1 MKKNK
6 VWKPFFGFYARIRIP
21 WLFYIGAAILGML
34 AAETAL
40 QVSAFTI
47 QVNQGELYN
56 SVILGYALVSV
67 ATALLGAFGNVL
79 SEYASGRVT
88 FRGQSMLWNKILRL
102 WQKDVDR
109 EGPSSLISSVTN
121 EAAEASSSLLLIF
134 HMAASLYAFTRALV
148 RMFSFHAGLTGY
160 ILLATPLAVL
170 MFFLVGRTEY
180 YGMRKQF
187 EALGEMTAWF
197 SEHLSCAK
205 YVKTQAMEEE
215 EVKAGLEVIEK
226 RYRSELIYE
235 VLGEVQVLLN
245 SLYTNVVTVI
255 IAVGGSRLIRGGR
268 MEQTGINTASTY
280 MGKVNQYQ
288 AELLTQYQRVKG
300 TQGALRHANGLLSL
314 EEENREAGDGE
325 MVCKDLVF
333 DHVSFSFDGSRPI
346 LRDATFTI
354 PQGKRTALIGKNGS
368 GKSTVFK
375 LLQGFYRPDA
385 GRILINGRDLADVKL
400 SELRK
405 QFAYVLQNTPLLS
418 GTIRENIAYGCS
430 GEVGEE
436 QIIRAAKLADA
447 HEFILEQREGY
458 DTQVGEGGMN
468 LSGGQRQRIA
478 LARAMILAP
487 PYLLLDEATASLDH
501 RSAGRI
507 GACVRK
513 AETLDTVVFI
523 SHNRE
528 EIVSADYVIV
538 MKDGRTAAAGTPKEL
553 EENPDYLALTSLKY
567 GEVPV

>member
-21 WLFYIGAAILGML
+21 WLFYISAAILGML
-34 AAETAL
+34 AAEMAL
-40 QVSAFTI
+40 QASAFTI
-47 QVNQGELYN
+47 QVNKGELYN
-56 SVILGYALVSV
+56 SVILGYALISV
-67 ATALLGAFGNVL
+67 GTALLGALRNIL

-88 FRGQSMLWNKILRL
+88 LRGQSMLWSKILRL

-121 EAAEASSSLLLIF
+121 EVAEASNCLLLIF
-134 HMAASLYAFTRALV
+134 NMAASLYAFMRALI
-148 RMFSFHAGLTGY
+148 RLFSFHAGLTGY

-205 YVKTQAMEEE
+205 YIKTQAMEEE
-215 EVKAGLEVIEK
+215 EVKAGCAVIEK
-226 RYRSELIYE
+226 RYHSELIYE
-235 VLGEVQVLLN
+235 ALGQVQVLLN

-255 IAVGGSRLIRGGR
+255 IAVGGSRLILGGR

-300 TQGALRHANGLLSL
+300 TQGALRHANSLLSL
-314 EEENREAGDGE
+314 EEENREAGDMGAACE
-325 MVCKDLVF
+325 DLVF
-333 DHVSFSFDGSRPI
+333 DHVSFSFDGGRPV
-346 LRDATFTI
+346 LKDASFTI
-354 PQGKRTALIGKNGS
+354 PHGKRTVLIGKNGS

-375 LLQGFYRPDA
+375 LLQGFYRPDE
-385 GRILINGRDLADVKL
+385 GRILINGTDTAKLKL
-400 SELRK
+400 SELRR

-418 GTIRENIAYGCS
+418 GTIRENIAYGCL
-430 GEVGEE
+430 GEVPEE
-436 QIIRAAKLADA
+436 QIINAAKLADA
-447 HEFILEQREGY
+447 HEFIMEQKEGY

-501 RSAGRI
+501 RSAGRV
-507 GACVRK
+507 GACVRN
-513 AETLDTVVFI
+513 AEALDTVVFI

-528 EIVSADYVIV
+528 EIVNADYVIV
-538 MKDGRTAAAGTPKEL
+538 MKDGRMAAAGTPKEL
-553 EENPDYLALTSLKY
+553 KENSDYLALTALRD